1 MISEINEVK
10 YSKVVPLHARKAC
23 GEWSSK
29 FISSQLRHEKKWVGG
44 VMP

>member
-10 YSKVVPLHARKAC
+10 YSKVFPLRAMSAC

-29 FISSQLRHEKKWVGG
+29 FIHF
-44 VMP
+44 